1 MDINW
6 QASGATVL
14 TLPNLIIKLSTYHHL
29 YRDTQWIFRLGI
41 SREVQGVRGLIKSF
55 KSWPSIIFVQIP
67 QALSGWQQVDSAWVS
82 ISRVI
87 IPLISSLCLTQPSH
101 SRIIIS
107 LPERA
112 TESRRERKADLKM
125 LYELLEYFDWESSN
139 HHFCFS

>member
-1 MDINW
+1 MAIHNFCSDTPSSLW
-6 QASGATVL
+6 LAASGFSMGEHQSRDHSSDQQS
-14 TLPNLIIKLSTYHHL
+14 LSNPTITQ
-29 YRDTQWIFRLGI
+29 RDHQL
-41 SREVQGVRGLIKSF
+41 SL
-55 KSWPSIIFVQIP
+55 
-67 QALSGWQQVDSAWVS
+67 ALSLSLS
-82 ISRVI
+82 LSLFCSLPF
-87 IPLISSLCLTQPSH
+87 PLSLSCSLPSLSLCLSLLSSVCLPQPSH